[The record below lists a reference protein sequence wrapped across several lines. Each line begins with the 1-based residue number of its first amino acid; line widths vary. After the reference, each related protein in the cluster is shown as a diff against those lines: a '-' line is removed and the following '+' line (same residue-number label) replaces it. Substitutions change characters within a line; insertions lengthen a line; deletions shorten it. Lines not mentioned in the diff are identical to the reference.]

1 MAKAAPVFRAGD
13 DPEHDLPKTLHS
25 LRPGLPVRIADPRT
39 LRFRELLLEV
49 APFRGQLQQPL
60 SPVMWAL
67 LLHDE
72 LLPDQLAENAAQT
85 LLGDVQDGEQLTDG
99 YLRVAA
105 DKVDDA
111 VVGAAKTVSRKNR
124 VRLGRK
130 IAVCEKQQ
138 LDPIPNLLLGN
149 SVRVG
154 RRIYVRHIDIFR
166 NL

>member
-1 MAKAAPVFRAGD
+1 
-13 DPEHDLPKTLHS
+13 
-25 LRPGLPVRIADPRT
+25 
-39 LRFRELLLEV
+39 
-49 APFRGQLQQPL
+49 
-60 SPVMWAL
+60 MWAL

-138 LDPIPNLLLGN
+138 LDPIPSLLLGN